1 MTDTAW
7 AFIIGAFYIAIIYM
21 LVRPNSP
28 GPQLVN
34 TVAAAMAA
42 LVKGVIT

>member
-1 MTDTAW
+1 MSDNLW
-7 AFIIGAFYIAIIYM
+7 MVFIGSIYVAIIYM

-34 TVAAAMAA
+34 TVAAALAA
-42 LVKGVIT
+42 LVKGVTT